1 MVRRRLSGRS
11 RRAIDRGR
19 RRGAELPMRLPP
31 FSLAHQKPSK
41 SGCHVPKAAATPTRS
56 MARTKKRVR
65 DDDLAAQKSL
75 AAARGS
81 WRWTAAS
88 LHEAARLKST
98 QELDELPPPKR
109 SCARDSTEE
118 DSDMEAEAT
127 AQVCTRHRPICTHEW
142 FDFGLHLNR
151 ARHACVVRRTFRR
164 AAAQERR

>member
-1 MVRRRLSGRS
+1 
-11 RRAIDRGR
+11 
-19 RRGAELPMRLPP
+19 
-31 FSLAHQKPSK
+31 
-41 SGCHVPKAAATPTRS
+41 
-56 MARTKKRVR
+56 MARTKKRVL
-65 DDDLAAQKSL
+65 DDHLAAKQKH
-75 AAARGS
+75 AALRRS
-81 WRWTAAS
+81 WQWTVG

-98 QELDELPPPKR
+98 QELDELPPPKQ